1 MNQLNND
8 INIDTLNT
16 LFINIERKF
25 KLKPFRL
32 NGVASTNNK
41 DNTKRVSISFMNIN
55 SCNSNKMRIKLK
67 NMIIRRKI

>member
-32 NGVASTNNK
+32 NGVPSTNNK
-41 DNTKRVSISFMNIN
+41 DNPKRVSISFMNIN

>member
-32 NGVASTNNK
+32 NGVLITNNK
-41 DNTKRVSISFMNIN
+41 NNSKRVSLSFMNMN